1 MVEDLERIL
10 EKSNQKLPDSNK
22 CKDNI
27 IRVPVIK
34 EKGILGEPL
43 NYDYDPYWNVENEK
57 INLTNG
63 KSIWEYKDIV
73 NGRVRLAT
81 KDEYNYLKEKEKN
94 DNL

>member
-10 EKSNQKLPDSNK
+10 EKSNQKLPDPNK

-27 IRVPVIK
+27 IRVPIIK
-34 EKGILGEPL
+34 EKGVLVEPL
-43 NYDYDPYWNVENEK
+43 NYDPYWTVEYEK

-63 KSIWEYKDIV
+63 KSIWQYKDIV

-81 KDEYNYLKEKEKN
+81 KDEYNYL
-94 DNL
+94 